1 VIGGNVQGSTVMSE
15 TMSQYSALMVME
27 KEFGKQAMKKFL
39 KYEMNN
45 YLKGRALEGKKERPL
60 MLCENQQYI
69 HYNKGSVVM
78 YALKDYIGEDTLN
91 AALAKYIKK
100 VAFQEPPYTNSVEF
114 ISYLKAATPDS
125 LKYIINDMFETIT
138 LYENKT
144 TKCSYAKTP
153 EGKYLVKFT
162 VESKKMKADSIGKM
176 KAVPVADWIDI
187 GIFGS
192 KDGPDGKKTETELYL
207 QKRKI
212 DKDKMDFE
220 ITVDQE
226 PVKVGID
233 PYNKLID
240 RTPDNNTRSMKDG
253 GNKDIP
259 ENEGT
264 NVTIKVGG

>member
-1 VIGGNVQGSTVMSE
+1 MIGGNVQGSTLMSE

-45 YLKGRALEGKKERPL
+45 YLRGRATESKKELPL
-60 MLCENQQYI
+60 MLGENQQYI
-69 HYNKGSVVM
+69 HYNKGSVIM
-78 YALKDYIGEDTLN
+78 YALKDYIGEDSLN

-100 VAFQEPPYTNSVEF
+100 TAYQEPPYTNSIEF
-114 ISYLKAATPDS
+114 VNFLKQATPDS

-144 TKCSYAKTP
+144 TKCSYTKTKD
-153 EGKYLVKFT
+153 GKYLVKIS

-176 KAVPVADWIDI
+176 KETTLNDWIDI
-187 GIFGS
+187 GVFGS
-192 KDGPDGKKTETELYL
+192 KEVKGKKTETELYL

-212 DKDKMDFE
+212 NKNKMEFE
-220 ITVDQE
+220 IIVNEE

-240 RTPDNNTRSMKDG
+240 RTPDNNTRLLKG
-253 GNKDIP
+253 GNKDSGGD
-259 ENEGT
+259 EQGES
-264 NVTIKVGG
+264 VTIKVGN